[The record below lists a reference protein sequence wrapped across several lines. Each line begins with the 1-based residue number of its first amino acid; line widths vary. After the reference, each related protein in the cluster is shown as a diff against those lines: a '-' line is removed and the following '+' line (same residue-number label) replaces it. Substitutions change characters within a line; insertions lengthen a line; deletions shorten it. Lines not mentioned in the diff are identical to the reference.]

1 MNYVDNELEEWL
13 NHNDLGLSIVRKKY
27 LATIGSDEEG
37 NPVQET
43 FSQWMD
49 RISNGNADIR
59 KLLVEKKFL
68 FGGRILSNRKIIDN
82 GIKST
87 LSNCYVLSVDDNIES
102 IYKCCSDMARTYSY
116 GGGVGIDISKLRP
129 RGAVVHNSA
138 KTTSGAVSFMKT
150 FDVVTGTIGQSGR
163 RGALMI
169 SLDIRHPDIE
179 EFIDIKA
186 NTTEI
191 TNANISVRV
200 NDEFMSAVEN
210 DKDYILRYPCETT
223 LSETITE
230 SLSYGEVKYENGVYL
245 KKVKAKELFMK
256 IAKNNWDYGEPGV
269 LYWDRI
275 CNYNLMS
282 ENPNFKYAG
291 VNPCV
296 SGDTLILTDKGYKRI
311 DSLVG
316 NKVNVWNGYEWSEVE
331 PRITGHNQE
340 MVLITLSNGIKL
352 NCTKYHKFVLKDGS
366 RVEARDLKI
375 KDKLIKCNFPVIN
388 SGETHEEKLYY
399 TLGFF
404 AGDGYFKREDEPVIY
419 LYDKKKCVLPYI
431 LDGVVREDEKD
442 NRLAITLTKYREY
455 FKDKDYVP
463 NCEVS
468 LKDRLE
474 WLSGLIDSDGN
485 CNDASGSITISSVN
499 RQFLQDVQLLLN
511 TLGVASSVNVMHK
524 SGEHKL
530 PKHNENNEYGI
541 YHCNESYRLCIGAS
555 QVQMLLQLGLSLN
568 RVKVNPNVNRNASRF
583 IEIVNIEDNSTC
595 DTVYCFNEP
604 KNHTGIFN
612 GCITAQCA
620 EEPLP
625 DGGAC
630 LLGSMNLKCYVKD
643 NGEFDYDEFGKDVRI
658 ATTALNE
665 VQQEGIE
672 LHPLPIQ
679 KQTATQ
685 FRQIGLGIFDLAG
698 ALIKMKVR
706 YGSEESCKVAYDIT
720 HTMLLEAFKQSCDL
734 NTDGVVYEGMFDSE
748 MYKKQIK
755 PYLPPE
761 YINRYPLNSQ
771 ILTIA
776 PTGTLSTMV
785 NATSGGGE
793 PMFATYYTRTTK
805 SLYGKDVT
813 FKVYP
818 QCILDFYNGEPETL
832 DDLPDYFITADKL
845 DWRER
850 VKMQGTLQ
858 KNIDASISSTVNLK
872 ESSTIEDVFNIY
884 LTAWKEGLKGITIFR
899 DNCKRVA
906 ILSKP
911 VQEIEPLTEF
921 KTTTAPKR
929 PKALEAD
936 FYQIKAM
943 GEDFRV
949 FVGLYE
955 GRPYEIFAMPCES
968 CDKLPSHKGQ
978 IIKTKKRTYRFVS
991 DLVDIENIALNEEGD
1006 RIYRNVTLHVSGA
1019 LRHGM
1024 PIKSIISLEEKCNDN
1039 IISFNKA
1046 ISRVLAKYLPKDTI
1060 TDDTCPEC
1068 GNKLVFE
1075 NGCKHCPSCGYSQCG

>member
-230 SLSYGEVKYENGVYL
+230 SLPYGEVKYENGVYL
-245 KKVKAKELFMK
+245 KKVKAKELFIK

-291 VNPCV
+291 VNPC
-296 SGDTLILTDKGYKRI
+296 
-311 DSLVG
+311 
-316 NKVNVWNGYEWSEVE
+316 
-331 PRITGHNQE
+331 
-340 MVLITLSNGIKL
+340 
-352 NCTKYHKFVLKDGS
+352 
-366 RVEARDLKI
+366 
-375 KDKLIKCNFPVIN
+375 
-388 SGETHEEKLYY
+388 
-399 TLGFF
+399 
-404 AGDGYFKREDEPVIY
+404 
-419 LYDKKKCVLPYI
+419 
-431 LDGVVREDEKD
+431 
-442 NRLAITLTKYREY
+442 
-455 FKDKDYVP
+455 
-463 NCEVS
+463 
-468 LKDRLE
+468 
-474 WLSGLIDSDGN
+474 
-485 CNDASGSITISSVN
+485 
-499 RQFLQDVQLLLN
+499 
-511 TLGVASSVNVMHK
+511 
-524 SGEHKL
+524 
-530 PKHNENNEYGI
+530 
-541 YHCNESYRLCIGAS
+541 
-555 QVQMLLQLGLSLN
+555 
-568 RVKVNPNVNRNASRF
+568 
-583 IEIVNIEDNSTC
+583 
-595 DTVYCFNEP
+595 
-604 KNHTGIFN
+604 
-612 GCITAQCA
+612 A

-625 DGGAC
+625 NGGAC

-679 KQTATQ
+679 KQTASQ

-734 NTDGVVYEGMFDSE
+734 NTEGVVYEGMFDSE

-850 VKMQGTLQ
+850 VKMQGALQ

-929 PKALEAD
+929 PKTLEAD

-1046 ISRVLAKYLPKDTI
+1046 ISRVLAKYLPKDTV

>member
-27 LATIGSDEEG
+27 LATIGSDEDG

-210 DKDYILRYPCETT
+210 DKDYVLRYPCETA

-230 SLSYGEVKYENGVYL
+230 SLPYGEVKYEDGIYL

-291 VNPCV
+291 VNP
-296 SGDTLILTDKGYKRI
+296 
-311 DSLVG
+311 
-316 NKVNVWNGYEWSEVE
+316 
-331 PRITGHNQE
+331 
-340 MVLITLSNGIKL
+340 
-352 NCTKYHKFVLKDGS
+352 
-366 RVEARDLKI
+366 
-375 KDKLIKCNFPVIN
+375 
-388 SGETHEEKLYY
+388 
-399 TLGFF
+399 
-404 AGDGYFKREDEPVIY
+404 
-419 LYDKKKCVLPYI
+419 
-431 LDGVVREDEKD
+431 
-442 NRLAITLTKYREY
+442 
-455 FKDKDYVP
+455 
-463 NCEVS
+463 
-468 LKDRLE
+468 
-474 WLSGLIDSDGN
+474 
-485 CNDASGSITISSVN
+485 
-499 RQFLQDVQLLLN
+499 
-511 TLGVASSVNVMHK
+511 
-524 SGEHKL
+524 
-530 PKHNENNEYGI
+530 
-541 YHCNESYRLCIGAS
+541 
-555 QVQMLLQLGLSLN
+555 
-568 RVKVNPNVNRNASRF
+568 
-583 IEIVNIEDNSTC
+583 
-595 DTVYCFNEP
+595 
-604 KNHTGIFN
+604 
-612 GCITAQCA
+612 CA

-679 KQTATQ
+679 KQTASQ

-706 YGSEESCKVAYDIT
+706 YGSEVSCKVAYDIT
-720 HTMLLEAFKQSCDL
+720 HTMLLEAFKQSCNL
-734 NTDGVVYEGMFDSE
+734 NTEGVVYEGMFDSE

-955 GRPYEIFAMPCES
+955 SRPYEIFAMPCES

-991 DLVDIENIALNEEGD
+991 DLADIENIALNEEGD